1 MWSNLMYDLYVAQIC
16 NPDEFDVMLP
26 ILVDRVKV
34 EPFGTDGAFY
44 SVELKRGQKNLER
57 FLENGILSATKMLS
71 EFREEVKKC
80 VKNFTGKYQSLS

>member
-1 MWSNLMYDLYVAQIC
+1 MYDLYVAQIC

-26 ILVDRVKV
+26 ISVDRVKL

-57 FLENGILSATKMLS
+57 FLENGIEKEILSATKMLN